1 VYDGRTT
8 YEDLRNVNR
17 DGWLLTLIDVYG
29 EILRGK
35 SIKLQLPNFAISDE
49 LSSTLGRWDEQRR
62 CITLASVLFEDYS
75 WADVVEVLK
84 HETAH
89 QIVSELFGIKNA
101 VAHGEAFKRACK
113 MLDIPA
119 EATWKPAGRSDGER
133 VVARRIEK
141 LLALGQSNDEHE
153 AEAAVAKAQK
163 LALKYNVEQ
172 LQSGV
177 DRDYSLRVIGP
188 AKSRMPS
195 FFWGIMRILC
205 DFHFVTYICRTHN
218 VLEDFEWKR
227 RSVIELYGTAQNLDM
242 AEYVFY
248 FLWHQGELHWKQYK
262 TEHKLRSNKH
272 KLSYLNG
279 LYVGVWE
286 RLDAQRQDVAESE
299 ALVWRDDPK
308 LDAFFRERNPSVRT
322 SRRSSRLYEDA
333 HSAGNAAGSKLQI
346 HPGLK
351 SSRRGGERKLLE

>member
-1 VYDGRTT
+1 
-8 YEDLRNVNR
+8 
-17 DGWLLTLIDVYG
+17 
-29 EILRGK
+29 
-35 SIKLQLPNFAISDE
+35 
-49 LSSTLGRWDEQRR
+49 
-62 CITLASVLFEDYS
+62 
-75 WADVVEVLK
+75 
-84 HETAH
+84 
-89 QIVSELFGIKNA
+89 
-101 VAHGEAFKRACK
+101 

-119 EATWKPAGRSDGER
+119 EATWTPAGRSDSER
-133 VVARRIEK
+133 AVARRIEK
-141 LLALGQSNDEHE
+141 LLALGQSGDEHE

-163 LALKYNVEQ
+163 LALKYNIEQ

-177 DRDYSLRVIGP
+177 DSDYSLRVIGP

-195 FFWGIMRILC
+195 YFWGIMRILC

-218 VLEDFEWKR
+218 VLEDYEWTR

-248 FLWHQGELHWKQYK
+248 FLWHQGELHWSQYK
-262 TEHKLRSNKH
+262 AEHKLRSNKH

-286 RLDAQRQDVAESE
+286 RLDKQRQDVAENE

-308 LDAFFRERNPSVRT
+308 LEAFFRERNPRVRT
-322 SRRSSRLYEDA
+322 TRRSSRLYEAA

-346 HPGLK
+346 LSDLLNKSATCTYYIGNERFTETCLGAGRCPCSRHRLHAARRPRTGGPWQGSRTGRDPLPGVRACREQK
-351 SSRRGGERKLLE
+351 AYVSRLSADRRR